1 MCVYFYYSSA
11 PEEAEHFTL
20 HIRGAG
26 NWTKKL
32 YDYYEAFSTAEVV
45 YRRKST
51 VRKLRS
57 QSEIRRSASSRPRIQ
72 KTISGVLQPS
82 DHSRNSFER
91 YAICLLIKSLEK

>member
-20 HIRGAG
+20 HIRGTG

-57 QSEIRRSASSRPRIQ
+57 QSEIQRSASSRPRIQ
-72 KTISGVLQPS
+72 KTISGVRQPS
-82 DHSRNSFER
+82 
-91 YAICLLIKSLEK
+91 ILELWKIITIPEMALKQG